1 MSSTMI
7 TKIQSG
13 EIEIAVRY
21 DDSDVIVLETPS
33 TMYWLSAE
41 EALFIGMDLVSAAR
55 RLRDR
60 ES

>member
-21 DDSDVIVLETPS
+21 DDSDVIVLETPN